1 VVIRHHPKRQNGA
14 CVLQQASAQWRR
26 PSSPGTLQATSGPDW
41 DRVNKSG
48 QSLPFAI
55 SQMCTLV
62 NRGFVA
68 SGSHP
73 VTSHQPPTITKT
85 TSPVPMIVKT
95 VLAFMVPSFPSFL
108 PFIPSLHSFPSFLPF
123 IPSRNFH
130 QNDPRMNRRKWVSCD
145 CDWPSST
152 QTRPTESSPKTSL
165 ASSFLVHCC
174 TATAIKTALAIS
186 TAIVQ
191 RITPSVSV
199 EKSHFILSILG
210 RKSLIGRKCL
220 P

>member
-1 VVIRHHPKRQNGA
+1 MYLSEPWLCRFRK
-14 CVLQQASAQWRR
+14 
-26 PSSPGTLQATSGPDW
+26 SSS
-41 DRVNKSG
+41 N
-48 QSLPFAI
+48 
-55 SQMCTLV
+55 
-62 NRGFVA
+62 
-68 SGSHP
+68 
-73 VTSHQPPTITKT
+73 QPPAPNYHQNYK
-85 TSPVPMIVKT
+85 P
-95 VLAFMVPSFPSFL
+95 
-108 PFIPSLHSFPSFLPF
+108 HSDDRENSSRVHGSFLPF

-130 QNDPRMNRRKWVSCD
+130 QNDHPRMNRRKWVSCD
-145 CDWPSST
+145 CDWPPST

-210 RKSLIGRKCL
+210 RKSLIGRKMPPIADVACE
-220 P
+220 PKKATWVVIVFKF